1 MAKKLLVMCASRS
14 RPSQLNRMIQSVFST
29 SDEADVAVFVDD
41 DQTDLYRAIDPRAM
55 LQVGKREGQC
65 AALNTLYHSHPGYL
79 AYGAATDDCE
89 FKSPGW
95 DQWVL
100 RAIEH
105 LPRGVGAVAPRCE
118 TDWRMDFPWLT
129 EAWLKVLGEFCPAG
143 TLHEYWDV
151 VLELLAE
158 QVGIVYA
165 RKGEFDIVHH
175 SEPAT
180 DTTDNGQMLAT
191 EMAIWVL
198 KNAQDGRYACAWLA
212 HNRRPVIAQLRKAA
226 GV

>member
-1 MAKKLLVMCASRS
+1 MAKLLVMCASRS
-14 RPSQLNRMIQSVFST
+14 RPYHLQRMIRSVRETST
-29 SDEADVAVFVDD
+29 EADIAVYVDE
-41 DQTDLYRAIDPRAM
+41 DQAGVYPDTNPQVM
-55 LQVGKREGQC
+55 VKVGKRIGQC
-65 AALNTLYHSHPGYL
+65 ESLNALYHAHPGYL

-89 FKSPGW
+89 FTSQGW
-95 DQWVL
+95 DKWVL
-100 RAIEH
+100 KAIDL
-105 LPRGVGAVAPRCE
+105 LPQGVGAIAPRCE

-129 EAWLKVLGEFCPAG
+129 EGWLKVVGEFCPAG

-165 RKGEFDIVHH
+165 RKGEFDLVHH
-175 SEPAT
+175 AEPAT

-212 HNRRPVIAQLRKAA
+212 HNRRAVIAQLRKAA